1 MFPASGFQ
9 DGFQIPSNFTSSNI
23 TITASYQN
31 KSVTTILPPY
41 TILYVHGQ
49 PTTINGTKN
58 TKITYSAD
66 TDYKTA
72 ADNGLAA
79 GFSSSNQGAPYSIT
93 SRGLS
98 GGTMIIDKLVKI
110 NAASEVSS
118 FTEQIS
124 AALSSTSGIT
134 AYELRY
140 WDSGLSS
147 TAPTSDTAN
156 NVIGTIDLKAGTA
169 GTSISFNSAYNTNA
183 GATASTMATVAKTA
197 AGVKVQLIVTL
208 IDSSTANASVSLQP
222 TGIVLT

>member
-1 MFPASGFQ
+1 MIMKSKKQLYLYAILGSIALIVPLFSYAGVTL
-9 DGFQIPSNFTSSNI
+9 IYPSSTTTVNVSS
-23 TITASYQN
+23 S
-31 KSVTTILPPY
+31 PP
-41 TILYVHGQ
+41 
-49 PTTINGTKN
+49 
-58 TKITYSAD
+58 ITYASD
-66 TDYKTA
+66 TDYTTA
-72 ADNGLAA
+72 ANNGLAA
-79 GFSSSNQGAPYSIT
+79 SFTTTNQGASYT
-93 SRGLS
+93 VTVKGLS
-98 GGTMIIDKLVKI
+98 GGSMTADQWIKI
-110 NAASEVSS
+110 NAVTGVSQ
-118 FTEQIS
+118 FTSQIS
-124 AALSSTSGIT
+124 SALTSTTGIT
-134 AYELRY
+134 SLKLRY